1 MMSDIGPGGP
11 AYERVS
17 LTGLVLQ
24 LHVGIR
30 DWERA
35 PDRRQRVQV
44 DVECY
49 RSPQP
54 RPETITE
61 CMDYSR
67 LYRYL
72 NTEWPAR
79 QHTDLIET
87 LAHELADFV
96 FQDQQV
102 EATRVRLSKLDV
114 YLDDAVPSF
123 EIYRVR

>member
-1 MMSDIGPGGP
+1 
-11 AYERVS
+11 
-17 LTGLVLQ
+17 
-24 LHVGIR
+24 
-30 DWERA
+30 
-35 PDRRQRVQV
+35 
-44 DVECY
+44 
-49 RSPQP
+49 
-54 RPETITE
+54 
-61 CMDYSR
+61 MDYSR